1 MAANPTTKNARSA
14 YDASSIQVLEG
25 LEAVKR
31 RPGMYIGSTGPRG
44 LHHLV
49 GEIVDNS
56 IDEALAG
63 YCSEV
68 LIVVHPD
75 NSVTVIDDGRGMP
88 VGKMAKYGKSATE
101 VILTTLHAGG
111 KFDGQGY
118 KVSGGLHGVGAS
130 VVNALSEWLEVEV
143 RREGHVWS
151 QRYELGFP
159 KGALTK
165 NRKLK
170 KGEGTGTTIS
180 FKPDPEVFTETVE
193 LSFDTLSRRFRE
205 SAFLN
210 KGLKI
215 RLLDEREED
224 RDVTYQYDGGI
235 RDFVEHIN
243 EAKDPVHKTVFYLER
258 EEEVGDVE
266 VAMQWNSGFQ
276 DSVFTFANNINTHEG
291 GAHLSGFRSA
301 LSRTINAY
309 ARQKGLLKEKEE
321 SLTGDDI
328 REGLAAVISVKLS
341 EPQFEGQTKTKL
353 GNTEVKGLVES
364 VTNRYLAEFLEER
377 PGEAKAIVNKA
388 LQAARARLAART
400 VREKIRKGYLE
411 SSTLP
416 GKLADCSSKDPAR
429 SELYIVEGD
438 SAGGCF
444 SGDTKVALADGRS
457 LSFRELV
464 AEQEEG
470 HEHFCYTIRR
480 DGRIGL
486 ERAIN
491 ARVTKRGEEVVRVT
505 LDNGEEITCTP
516 DHRFMLR
523 DGSYKPAAELRPD
536 DSMMPLYRRL
546 SDKSEPGIT
555 IDGYEMAWDPGSQRW
570 LFTHMLADWH
580 NRWRGVYE
588 KASGEHCH
596 HIDFDRQN
604 NDPTN
609 VVRLPAEVHLA
620 LHREP
625 VGRTLHR
632 PETIEKGRKLR
643 RSAEFRAAMSERMRR
658 EDTRRILSEQ
668 ARAQWE
674 DEAYK
679 EYMVRKWREF
689 CEANE
694 EYRLA
699 NLARLDAAQR
709 AYWSDEANRLAQAER
724 VRARFE
730 ANPKMRENLAA
741 LAKAQWEDEMLL
753 AWRREETRKQ
763 WTPEFREKR
772 RAALDKTYYKKTV
785 AALRE
790 HLKEQALLDL
800 VAYDAHRRETR
811 DKSLLRFDT
820 FCKRY
825 FDGDEAQARE
835 AVANHNHRVV
845 SVELVEERED
855 VYDLEVPGTHN
866 FALASGV
873 FVHNSAKQGRERNF
887 QAILPLRGKILNVE
901 KANMNKVLS
910 NVEIQAMISAIG
922 AGVGETFDIEQA
934 RYNKIVIMT
943 DADVDGSHIRT
954 LVLTFLFR
962 NMPELIEAGYVYIA
976 QPPLYKVTHQ
986 RKDYYVYNDR
996 ELQEILT
1003 RLNANGNAN
1012 IGRFKGLG
1020 EMNPIQ
1026 LWETTMDP
1034 QNRTLLQVAV
1044 ESAAVADELFTAL
1057 MGDKVEPRK
1066 QFIEENAREVKNL
1079 DA

>member
-1 MAANPTTKNARSA
+1 MAANPVSKNATSA

-49 GEIVDNS
+49 REIIDNS

-63 YCSEV
+63 YCTEILV
-68 LIVVHPD
+68 TIHTD
-75 NSVTVIDDGRGMP
+75 NSVTVTDDGRGMP
-88 VGKMAKYGKSATE
+88 VGTMEKYGKPAAE
-101 VILTTLHAGG
+101 VIMTTLHAGG
-111 KFDGQGY
+111 KFGGEGY

-130 VVNALSEWLEVEV
+130 VVNALSEWLELDI
-143 RREGHVWS
+143 RRDGHVWS
-151 QRYELGFP
+151 QRYERGFP
-159 KGALTK
+159 KGDLTK
-165 NRKLK
+165 DRKLK
-170 KGEGTGTTIS
+170 KGEGTGTIVT
-180 FKPDPEVFTETVE
+180 FMPDPEVFTETQDF
-193 LSFDTLSRRFRE
+193 SFDTLSRWFRE
-205 SAFLN
+205 WAFLN

-215 RLLDEREED
+215 RLVDERGED
-224 RDVTYQYDGGI
+224 RDVTYQYEGGI

-243 EAKDPVHKTVFYLER
+243 ESKDPVHKSVFYLER
-258 EEEVGDVE
+258 EEENGDVE

-321 SLTGDDI
+321 NLTGDDI
-328 REGLAAVISVKLS
+328 REGLAAVISVKLQ

-364 VTNRYLAEFLEER
+364 ATNRYLAEFLEER

-438 SAGGCF
+438 SAGG
-444 SGDTKVALADGRS
+444 
-457 LSFRELV
+457 
-464 AEQEEG
+464 
-470 HEHFCYTIRR
+470 
-480 DGRIGL
+480 
-486 ERAIN
+486 
-491 ARVTKRGEEVVRVT
+491 
-505 LDNGEEITCTP
+505 
-516 DHRFMLR
+516 
-523 DGSYKPAAELRPD
+523 
-536 DSMMPLYRRL
+536 
-546 SDKSEPGIT
+546 
-555 IDGYEMAWDPGSQRW
+555 
-570 LFTHMLADWH
+570 
-580 NRWRGVYE
+580 
-588 KASGEHCH
+588 
-596 HIDFDRQN
+596 
-604 NDPTN
+604 
-609 VVRLPAEVHLA
+609 
-620 LHREP
+620 
-625 VGRTLHR
+625 
-632 PETIEKGRKLR
+632 
-643 RSAEFRAAMSERMRR
+643 
-658 EDTRRILSEQ
+658 
-668 ARAQWE
+668 
-674 DEAYK
+674 
-679 EYMVRKWREF
+679 
-689 CEANE
+689 
-694 EYRLA
+694 
-699 NLARLDAAQR
+699 
-709 AYWSDEANRLAQAER
+709 
-724 VRARFE
+724 
-730 ANPKMRENLAA
+730 
-741 LAKAQWEDEMLL
+741 
-753 AWRREETRKQ
+753 
-763 WTPEFREKR
+763 
-772 RAALDKTYYKKTV
+772 
-785 AALRE
+785 
-790 HLKEQALLDL
+790 
-800 VAYDAHRRETR
+800 
-811 DKSLLRFDT
+811 
-820 FCKRY
+820 
-825 FDGDEAQARE
+825 
-835 AVANHNHRVV
+835 
-845 SVELVEERED
+845 
-855 VYDLEVPGTHN
+855 
-866 FALASGV
+866 
-873 FVHNSAKQGRERNF
+873 SAKQGRERNF

-922 AGVGETFDIEQA
+922 AGVGETFDIEQV

-976 QPPLYKVTHQ
+976 QPPLYKVTHH

-996 ELQEILT
+996 ELQATLT
-1003 RLNANGNAN
+1003 RLNANGNAS

-1034 QNRTLLQVAV
+1034 QNRTLLQVTV

-1066 QFIEENAREVKNL
+1066 LFIEANAREVKNL

>member
-1 MAANPTTKNARSA
+1 LAANPISKNTKSD

-49 GEIVDNS
+49 WEIVDNS

-63 YCSEV
+63 HCSEI
-68 LIVVHPD
+68 LIIVHQD
-75 NSVTVIDDGRGMP
+75 NSVSVSDDGRGMP
-88 VGKMAKYGKSATE
+88 VGAMAKYGRSAAE
-101 VILTTLHAGG
+101 VIMTTLHAGG

-130 VVNALSEWLEVEV
+130 VVNALSQWLEIEI

-151 QRYELGFP
+151 QRYERGFP
-159 KGALTK
+159 QGDLTRD
-165 NRKLK
+165 RKLK
-170 KGEGTGTTIS
+170 RNEGTGTTIT
-180 FKPDPEVFTETVE
+180 FMPDSEVFTETLE

-210 KGLKI
+210 KSLKI
-215 RLLDEREED
+215 RLVDEREEG
-224 RDVTYQYDGGI
+224 RDVTYQYEGGI

-258 EEEVGDVE
+258 EDEAGDVE

-301 LSRTINAY
+301 LSRTINTY

-321 SLTGDDI
+321 NLTGDDI

-364 VTNRYLAEFLEER
+364 ATNRFLAEFLEER
-377 PGEAKAIVNKA
+377 PSEAKAIIGKA
-388 LQAARARLAART
+388 LQAARARQAARK
-400 VREKIRKGYLE
+400 VRDTIRKGYLE

-429 SELYIVEGD
+429 SEIYIVEGD
-438 SAGGCF
+438 SAGG
-444 SGDTKVALADGRS
+444 
-457 LSFRELV
+457 
-464 AEQEEG
+464 
-470 HEHFCYTIRR
+470 
-480 DGRIGL
+480 
-486 ERAIN
+486 
-491 ARVTKRGEEVVRVT
+491 
-505 LDNGEEITCTP
+505 
-516 DHRFMLR
+516 
-523 DGSYKPAAELRPD
+523 
-536 DSMMPLYRRL
+536 
-546 SDKSEPGIT
+546 
-555 IDGYEMAWDPGSQRW
+555 
-570 LFTHMLADWH
+570 
-580 NRWRGVYE
+580 
-588 KASGEHCH
+588 
-596 HIDFDRQN
+596 
-604 NDPTN
+604 
-609 VVRLPAEVHLA
+609 
-620 LHREP
+620 
-625 VGRTLHR
+625 
-632 PETIEKGRKLR
+632 
-643 RSAEFRAAMSERMRR
+643 
-658 EDTRRILSEQ
+658 
-668 ARAQWE
+668 
-674 DEAYK
+674 
-679 EYMVRKWREF
+679 
-689 CEANE
+689 
-694 EYRLA
+694 
-699 NLARLDAAQR
+699 
-709 AYWSDEANRLAQAER
+709 
-724 VRARFE
+724 
-730 ANPKMRENLAA
+730 
-741 LAKAQWEDEMLL
+741 
-753 AWRREETRKQ
+753 
-763 WTPEFREKR
+763 
-772 RAALDKTYYKKTV
+772 
-785 AALRE
+785 
-790 HLKEQALLDL
+790 
-800 VAYDAHRRETR
+800 
-811 DKSLLRFDT
+811 
-820 FCKRY
+820 
-825 FDGDEAQARE
+825 
-835 AVANHNHRVV
+835 
-845 SVELVEERED
+845 
-855 VYDLEVPGTHN
+855 
-866 FALASGV
+866 
-873 FVHNSAKQGRERNF
+873 SAKQGRDRNF

-922 AGVGETFDIEQA
+922 AGVADTFSLESV

-962 NMPELIEAGYVYIA
+962 NMSELIEAGYVYIA
-976 QPPLYKVTHQ
+976 QPPLYKITHQ

-996 ELQEILT
+996 ELQETLT

-1034 QNRTLLQVAV
+1034 SNRTLLQVTV

-1066 QFIEENAREVKNL
+1066 LFIEANAREVKNL

>member
-1 MAANPTTKNARSA
+1 MTKNAKSA

-49 GEIVDNS
+49 REIIDNS

-63 YCSEV
+63 HCTEV
-68 LIVVHPD
+68 LVTIHPD
-75 NSVTVIDDGRGMP
+75 NSVTVNDDGRGMP
-88 VGKMAKYGKSATE
+88 VGKMAKYDKPAAE
-101 VILTTLHAGG
+101 VIMTTLHAGG
-111 KFDGQGY
+111 KFGGEGY

-130 VVNALSEWLEVEV
+130 VVNALSEWLELEV

-151 QRYELGFP
+151 QRYERGFP
-159 KGALTK
+159 KGDLTK
-165 NRKLK
+165 DRKLK
-170 KGEGTGTTIS
+170 KGEGTGTTVS
-180 FKPDPEVFTETVE
+180 FLPDPEVFTETQDF
-193 LSFDTLSRRFRE
+193 SFDTLSRWFRE
-205 SAFLN
+205 WAFLN

-215 RLLDEREED
+215 RLVDEREED
-224 RDVTYQYDGGI
+224 RDVTFQYEGGI

-301 LSRTINAY
+301 LSRTVNAY

-328 REGLAAVISVKLS
+328 REGLAAVISVKLQ

-364 VTNRYLAEFLEER
+364 ATNRYLAEFLEER

-438 SAGGCF
+438 SAGG
-444 SGDTKVALADGRS
+444 
-457 LSFRELV
+457 
-464 AEQEEG
+464 
-470 HEHFCYTIRR
+470 
-480 DGRIGL
+480 
-486 ERAIN
+486 
-491 ARVTKRGEEVVRVT
+491 
-505 LDNGEEITCTP
+505 
-516 DHRFMLR
+516 
-523 DGSYKPAAELRPD
+523 
-536 DSMMPLYRRL
+536 
-546 SDKSEPGIT
+546 
-555 IDGYEMAWDPGSQRW
+555 
-570 LFTHMLADWH
+570 
-580 NRWRGVYE
+580 
-588 KASGEHCH
+588 
-596 HIDFDRQN
+596 
-604 NDPTN
+604 
-609 VVRLPAEVHLA
+609 
-620 LHREP
+620 
-625 VGRTLHR
+625 
-632 PETIEKGRKLR
+632 
-643 RSAEFRAAMSERMRR
+643 
-658 EDTRRILSEQ
+658 
-668 ARAQWE
+668 
-674 DEAYK
+674 
-679 EYMVRKWREF
+679 
-689 CEANE
+689 
-694 EYRLA
+694 
-699 NLARLDAAQR
+699 
-709 AYWSDEANRLAQAER
+709 
-724 VRARFE
+724 
-730 ANPKMRENLAA
+730 
-741 LAKAQWEDEMLL
+741 
-753 AWRREETRKQ
+753 
-763 WTPEFREKR
+763 
-772 RAALDKTYYKKTV
+772 
-785 AALRE
+785 
-790 HLKEQALLDL
+790 
-800 VAYDAHRRETR
+800 
-811 DKSLLRFDT
+811 
-820 FCKRY
+820 
-825 FDGDEAQARE
+825 
-835 AVANHNHRVV
+835 
-845 SVELVEERED
+845 
-855 VYDLEVPGTHN
+855 
-866 FALASGV
+866 
-873 FVHNSAKQGRERNF
+873 SAKQGRERNF

-976 QPPLYKVTHQ
+976 QPPLFKVTHQ
-986 RKDYYVYNDR
+986 RKDYYVYNER
-996 ELQEILT
+996 ELRDTLT

-1066 QFIEENAREVKNL
+1066 AFIEENAREVKNL

>member
-1 MAANPTTKNARSA
+1 LAANPTTKNAKSA

-68 LIVVHPD
+68 LIIVHPD
-75 NSVTVIDDGRGMP
+75 NSVTVTDDGRGMP

-151 QRYELGFP
+151 QRYERGFP

-165 NRKLK
+165 DRKLK

-364 VTNRYLAEFLEER
+364 ATNRYLAEFLEER
-377 PGEAKAIVNKA
+377 PSEAKAIVNKA

-438 SAGGCF
+438 SAGG
-444 SGDTKVALADGRS
+444 
-457 LSFRELV
+457 
-464 AEQEEG
+464 
-470 HEHFCYTIRR
+470 
-480 DGRIGL
+480 
-486 ERAIN
+486 
-491 ARVTKRGEEVVRVT
+491 
-505 LDNGEEITCTP
+505 
-516 DHRFMLR
+516 
-523 DGSYKPAAELRPD
+523 
-536 DSMMPLYRRL
+536 
-546 SDKSEPGIT
+546 
-555 IDGYEMAWDPGSQRW
+555 
-570 LFTHMLADWH
+570 
-580 NRWRGVYE
+580 
-588 KASGEHCH
+588 
-596 HIDFDRQN
+596 
-604 NDPTN
+604 
-609 VVRLPAEVHLA
+609 
-620 LHREP
+620 
-625 VGRTLHR
+625 
-632 PETIEKGRKLR
+632 
-643 RSAEFRAAMSERMRR
+643 
-658 EDTRRILSEQ
+658 
-668 ARAQWE
+668 
-674 DEAYK
+674 
-679 EYMVRKWREF
+679 
-689 CEANE
+689 
-694 EYRLA
+694 
-699 NLARLDAAQR
+699 
-709 AYWSDEANRLAQAER
+709 
-724 VRARFE
+724 
-730 ANPKMRENLAA
+730 
-741 LAKAQWEDEMLL
+741 
-753 AWRREETRKQ
+753 
-763 WTPEFREKR
+763 
-772 RAALDKTYYKKTV
+772 
-785 AALRE
+785 
-790 HLKEQALLDL
+790 
-800 VAYDAHRRETR
+800 
-811 DKSLLRFDT
+811 
-820 FCKRY
+820 
-825 FDGDEAQARE
+825 
-835 AVANHNHRVV
+835 
-845 SVELVEERED
+845 
-855 VYDLEVPGTHN
+855 
-866 FALASGV
+866 
-873 FVHNSAKQGRERNF
+873 SAKQGRERNF

-986 RKDYYVYNDR
+986 RKDFYVYNDR
-996 ELQEILT
+996 ELQETLT

-1034 QNRTLLQVAV
+1034 QNRTLLQVTV

-1066 QFIEENAREVKNL
+1066 VFIEENAREVKNL

>member
-1 MAANPTTKNARSA
+1 LAANPTTKNAKSA

-68 LIVVHPD
+68 LVIVHPD
-75 NSVTVIDDGRGMP
+75 NSVTVTDDGRGMP

-151 QRYELGFP
+151 QRYERGFP

-165 NRKLK
+165 DRKLK

-224 RDVTYQYDGGI
+224 RDVAYQYDGGI

-364 VTNRYLAEFLEER
+364 ATNRYLAEFLEER
-377 PGEAKAIVNKA
+377 PSEAKAIVNKA

-438 SAGGCF
+438 SAGG
-444 SGDTKVALADGRS
+444 
-457 LSFRELV
+457 
-464 AEQEEG
+464 
-470 HEHFCYTIRR
+470 
-480 DGRIGL
+480 
-486 ERAIN
+486 
-491 ARVTKRGEEVVRVT
+491 
-505 LDNGEEITCTP
+505 
-516 DHRFMLR
+516 
-523 DGSYKPAAELRPD
+523 
-536 DSMMPLYRRL
+536 
-546 SDKSEPGIT
+546 
-555 IDGYEMAWDPGSQRW
+555 
-570 LFTHMLADWH
+570 
-580 NRWRGVYE
+580 
-588 KASGEHCH
+588 
-596 HIDFDRQN
+596 
-604 NDPTN
+604 
-609 VVRLPAEVHLA
+609 
-620 LHREP
+620 
-625 VGRTLHR
+625 
-632 PETIEKGRKLR
+632 
-643 RSAEFRAAMSERMRR
+643 
-658 EDTRRILSEQ
+658 
-668 ARAQWE
+668 
-674 DEAYK
+674 
-679 EYMVRKWREF
+679 
-689 CEANE
+689 
-694 EYRLA
+694 
-699 NLARLDAAQR
+699 
-709 AYWSDEANRLAQAER
+709 
-724 VRARFE
+724 
-730 ANPKMRENLAA
+730 
-741 LAKAQWEDEMLL
+741 
-753 AWRREETRKQ
+753 
-763 WTPEFREKR
+763 
-772 RAALDKTYYKKTV
+772 
-785 AALRE
+785 
-790 HLKEQALLDL
+790 
-800 VAYDAHRRETR
+800 
-811 DKSLLRFDT
+811 
-820 FCKRY
+820 
-825 FDGDEAQARE
+825 
-835 AVANHNHRVV
+835 
-845 SVELVEERED
+845 
-855 VYDLEVPGTHN
+855 
-866 FALASGV
+866 
-873 FVHNSAKQGRERNF
+873 SAKQGRERNF

-986 RKDYYVYNDR
+986 RKDFYVYNDR
-996 ELQEILT
+996 ELQETLT

-1034 QNRTLLQVAV
+1034 QNRTLLQVTV

-1066 QFIEENAREVKNL
+1066 VFIEENAREVKNL

>member
-1 MAANPTTKNARSA
+1 LAANPVSKNAPSS

-49 GEIVDNS
+49 WEIVDNS

-63 YCSEV
+63 YCSEILV
-68 LIVVHPD
+68 VVHPD
-75 NSVTVIDDGRGMP
+75 NSVSVTDDGRGLP
-88 VGKMAKYGKSATE
+88 VGTMKKYGKSATE

-111 KFDGQGY
+111 KFDNQGY

-143 RREGHVWS
+143 RREGHLWS
-151 QRYELGFP
+151 QRYERGFP
-159 KGALTK
+159 QGKITK
-165 NRKLK
+165 DRKLK
-170 KGEGTGTTIS
+170 KGEGTGTTIN
-180 FKPDPEVFTETVE
+180 FMPDPEVFTETVE

-215 RLLDEREED
+215 RLVDERDED
-224 RDVTYQYDGGI
+224 KDVTYQYEGGI
-235 RDFVEHIN
+235 RDFVAHIN

-266 VAMQWNSGFQ
+266 VALQWNIGFQ

-328 REGLAAVISVKLS
+328 REGLAAVISVKLQ

-364 VTNRYLAEFLEER
+364 ATNRYLAEFLEER
-377 PGEAKAIVNKA
+377 PTEAKAIVNKA

-438 SAGGCF
+438 SAGG
-444 SGDTKVALADGRS
+444 
-457 LSFRELV
+457 
-464 AEQEEG
+464 
-470 HEHFCYTIRR
+470 
-480 DGRIGL
+480 
-486 ERAIN
+486 
-491 ARVTKRGEEVVRVT
+491 
-505 LDNGEEITCTP
+505 
-516 DHRFMLR
+516 
-523 DGSYKPAAELRPD
+523 
-536 DSMMPLYRRL
+536 
-546 SDKSEPGIT
+546 
-555 IDGYEMAWDPGSQRW
+555 
-570 LFTHMLADWH
+570 
-580 NRWRGVYE
+580 
-588 KASGEHCH
+588 
-596 HIDFDRQN
+596 
-604 NDPTN
+604 
-609 VVRLPAEVHLA
+609 
-620 LHREP
+620 
-625 VGRTLHR
+625 
-632 PETIEKGRKLR
+632 
-643 RSAEFRAAMSERMRR
+643 
-658 EDTRRILSEQ
+658 
-668 ARAQWE
+668 
-674 DEAYK
+674 
-679 EYMVRKWREF
+679 
-689 CEANE
+689 
-694 EYRLA
+694 
-699 NLARLDAAQR
+699 
-709 AYWSDEANRLAQAER
+709 
-724 VRARFE
+724 
-730 ANPKMRENLAA
+730 
-741 LAKAQWEDEMLL
+741 
-753 AWRREETRKQ
+753 
-763 WTPEFREKR
+763 
-772 RAALDKTYYKKTV
+772 
-785 AALRE
+785 
-790 HLKEQALLDL
+790 
-800 VAYDAHRRETR
+800 
-811 DKSLLRFDT
+811 
-820 FCKRY
+820 
-825 FDGDEAQARE
+825 
-835 AVANHNHRVV
+835 
-845 SVELVEERED
+845 
-855 VYDLEVPGTHN
+855 
-866 FALASGV
+866 
-873 FVHNSAKQGRERNF
+873 SAKQGRERNF

-922 AGVGETFDIEQA
+922 AGVGETFDVEQA

-976 QPPLYKVTHQ
+976 QPPLFKVTHQ
-986 RKDYYVYNDR
+986 RKDYYVYNER
-996 ELQEILT
+996 ELQEMLT

-1020 EMNPIQ
+1020 EMNPDQ
-1026 LWETTMDP
+1026 LWDTTMDP
-1034 QNRTLLQVAV
+1034 QNRTLLQVTV

-1066 QFIEENAREVKNL
+1066 RFIEENAREVKNL

>member
-1 MAANPTTKNARSA
+1 MAANPTTKNAKSA

-68 LIVVHPD
+68 LIIVHPD
-75 NSVTVIDDGRGMP
+75 NSVTVTDDGRGMP

-151 QRYELGFP
+151 QRYERGFP

-165 NRKLK
+165 DRKLK
-170 KGEGTGTTIS
+170 KGEGTGTTIN

-364 VTNRYLAEFLEER
+364 ATNRYLAEFLEEH

-438 SAGGCF
+438 SAGG
-444 SGDTKVALADGRS
+444 
-457 LSFRELV
+457 
-464 AEQEEG
+464 
-470 HEHFCYTIRR
+470 
-480 DGRIGL
+480 
-486 ERAIN
+486 
-491 ARVTKRGEEVVRVT
+491 
-505 LDNGEEITCTP
+505 
-516 DHRFMLR
+516 
-523 DGSYKPAAELRPD
+523 
-536 DSMMPLYRRL
+536 
-546 SDKSEPGIT
+546 
-555 IDGYEMAWDPGSQRW
+555 
-570 LFTHMLADWH
+570 
-580 NRWRGVYE
+580 
-588 KASGEHCH
+588 
-596 HIDFDRQN
+596 
-604 NDPTN
+604 
-609 VVRLPAEVHLA
+609 
-620 LHREP
+620 
-625 VGRTLHR
+625 
-632 PETIEKGRKLR
+632 
-643 RSAEFRAAMSERMRR
+643 
-658 EDTRRILSEQ
+658 
-668 ARAQWE
+668 
-674 DEAYK
+674 
-679 EYMVRKWREF
+679 
-689 CEANE
+689 
-694 EYRLA
+694 
-699 NLARLDAAQR
+699 
-709 AYWSDEANRLAQAER
+709 
-724 VRARFE
+724 
-730 ANPKMRENLAA
+730 
-741 LAKAQWEDEMLL
+741 
-753 AWRREETRKQ
+753 
-763 WTPEFREKR
+763 
-772 RAALDKTYYKKTV
+772 
-785 AALRE
+785 
-790 HLKEQALLDL
+790 
-800 VAYDAHRRETR
+800 
-811 DKSLLRFDT
+811 
-820 FCKRY
+820 
-825 FDGDEAQARE
+825 
-835 AVANHNHRVV
+835 
-845 SVELVEERED
+845 
-855 VYDLEVPGTHN
+855 
-866 FALASGV
+866 
-873 FVHNSAKQGRERNF
+873 SAKQGRERNF

-986 RKDYYVYNDR
+986 RKDFYVYNDR
-996 ELQEILT
+996 ELQETLT

-1034 QNRTLLQVAV
+1034 QNRTLLQVTV

-1066 QFIEENAREVKNL
+1066 VFIEENAREVKNL